1 MDAPAPIPQRD
12 RALPALSE
20 DGVLRD
26 PFAQFQAWLDEE
38 VRGGLRLPAPM
49 IVATATRDGRPSVRT
64 VLLNGF
70 DERGFVFYTNYESR
84 KGHEIDENAR
94 GAVLFYWERSGR
106 QVRAEGRVVK
116 ASVEESEAYFRGRP
130 RDSQISAWASQQSEV
145 IEGRE
150 VLEARVRELAERFR
164 GQEVPRP
171 PYWGGYRVMP
181 ETLEFWQSRPN
192 RLHDRL
198 RYRRPADGE
207 WRIERL
213 SP

>member
-12 RALPALSE
+12 RALPPLTE
-20 DGVLRD
+20 DAVLRD
-26 PFAQFQAWLDEE
+26 PFAQFRAWLDEE

-49 IVATATRDGRPSVRT
+49 IVATATRDGRPAVRT
-64 VLLNGF
+64 VLLNGL

-84 KGHEIDENAR
+84 KAHEIAENAR
-94 GAVLFYWERSGR
+94 GAVLFYWDRSGR
-106 QVRAEGRVVK
+106 QVRAEGPVVK

-130 RDSQISAWASQQSEV
+130 RDSQISAWASRQSEV

-150 VLEARVRELAERFR
+150 VLESRVQALTDRFR

-171 PYWGGYRVMP
+171 PYWGGYRVTP
-181 ETLEFWQSRPN
+181 ETLEFWQSRAN

-198 RYRRPADGE
+198 RYRRAAAGE
-207 WRIERL
+207 WRIDRL

>member
-1 MDAPAPIPQRD
+1 MDASAPIPQRAG
-12 RALPALSE
+12 ALPALSE
-20 DGVLRD
+20 DGVLHD

-70 DERGFVFYTNYESR
+70 DARGFVFYTNYESR
-84 KGHEIDENAR
+84 KGLEIGENAR
-94 GAVLFYWERSGR
+94 GAALFYWDRSGR
-106 QVRAEGRVVK
+106 QVRAEGSVAK

-130 RDSQISAWASQQSEV
+130 RDSQISTWASQQSAV
-145 IEGRE
+145 IGGRE
-150 VLEARVRELAERFR
+150 VLEARVRELTDRFQGR
-164 GQEVPRP
+164 EVPRP
-171 PYWGGYRVMP
+171 PYWGGYRLMP

-198 RYRRPADGE
+198 RYRRAADAG